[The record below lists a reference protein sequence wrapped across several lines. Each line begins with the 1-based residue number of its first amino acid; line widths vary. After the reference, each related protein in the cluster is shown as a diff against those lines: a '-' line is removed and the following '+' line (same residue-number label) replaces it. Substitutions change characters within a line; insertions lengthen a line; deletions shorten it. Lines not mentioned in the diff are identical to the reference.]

1 MKLLQCLYSSFY
13 SLQLLVNFARR
24 RRTLSAITKKPAS
37 LAGFSYLRLCLTR
50 LTSLFLLLTLL
61 SATPRASQLSIQTPN
76 CPNRP

>member
-50 LTSLFLLLTLL
+50 LTTFILLPTLTFRYPALFFSSPFKLQI
-61 SATPRASQLSIQTPN
+61 P
-76 CPNRP
+76 